1 MDTELEALRQIDTA
15 TASDALDRL
24 GIEGGCLG
32 IRQIVLGTRAVG
44 RAATV
49 RYRPV
54 NRVGRPHNVDFLDEV
69 RAGEIAVL
77 DNGAREYCSVWG
89 DIMTVHAIA
98 RGVAGTVID
107 GVCRDIPKMRTL
119 NYPMFSRGTFMQ
131 TGKDRVET
139 DAVNIP
145 VTVGQRQ
152 VCPGDIVIADDTG
165 VVIVPAQK
173 AAEVIAIAR
182 EIEAAEAAIIELIS
196 QGKTLREAREIR
208 GYYTLQ
214 TKRG

>member
-1 MDTELEALRQIDTA
+1 MDNELEGFRSIDTA

-32 IRQIVLGTRAVG
+32 IRQIVTGTRAVG

-54 NRVGRPHNVDFLDEV
+54 NRVGKPNNVDFLDEV
-69 RAGEIAVL
+69 KPGEIAVL

-89 DIMTVHAIA
+89 DIMTAYAIA
-98 RGVAGTVID
+98 RGIAGTVVD
-107 GVCRDIPKMRTL
+107 GVCRDIPKMREM
-119 NYPMFSRGTFMQ
+119 NYPMFSRGTFMH

-139 DAVNIP
+139 DAVNVP

-165 VVIVPAQK
+165 VVIVPAAR
-173 AAEVIAIAR
+173 AAEVLGIAR
-182 EIEAAEAAIIELIS
+182 EIEGAEARIIELIS
-196 QGKTLREAREIR
+196 GGKTLRDAREVI

-214 TKRG
+214 TKR

>member
-1 MDTELEALRQIDTA
+1 MDTILESFLGMNTA

-24 GIEGGCLG
+24 GIDSGCVG
-32 IRQIVLGTRAVG
+32 IRQIVTGTRAVG

-49 RYRPV
+49 RFRPV
-54 NRVGRPHNVDFLDEV
+54 NRVGKPNNVDFLDEIG
-69 RAGEIAVL
+69 AGQIAVL

-89 DIMTVHAIA
+89 DIMTAHAIA

-107 GVCRDIPKMRTL
+107 GVCRDISRMREL
-119 NYPMFSRGTFMQ
+119 NYPMFSRGSFMH

-139 DAVNIP
+139 DAVNVP

-152 VCPGDIVIADDTG
+152 VRPGDIVIADDTG
-165 VVIVPAQK
+165 VVIVPAEK
-173 AAEVIAIAR
+173 AEEVIVIAR
-182 EIEAAEAAIIELIS
+182 EIEEAEEAIIKLIS
-196 QGKTLREAREIR
+196 SGKTLREAREIR

-214 TKRG
+214 TKR

>member
-1 MDTELEALRQIDTA
+1 MDTILEAFRSIDTA

-32 IRQIVLGTRAVG
+32 IRQIVTGTRAVG

-49 RYRPV
+49 RYRPF
-54 NRVGRPHNVDFLDEV
+54 NKVGKPNNIDFLDEV
-69 RAGEIAVL
+69 QPGQIAVL

-89 DIMTVHAIA
+89 DIMTAHAIA

-107 GVCRDIPKMRTL
+107 GVCRDIPKMREL
-119 NYPMFSRGTFMQ
+119 NYPMFSRGSFMH

-139 DAVNIP
+139 DAVNVP
-145 VTVGQRQ
+145 VTLGQRR

-165 VVIVPAQK
+165 VVIVPASK
-173 AAEVIAIAR
+173 AEEVIAIAR
-182 EIEAAEAAIIELIS
+182 EIEEAEAAIIELIS
-196 QGKTLREAREIR
+196 SGKTLREAREIH
-208 GYYTLQ
+208 GYYSLQ
-214 TKRG
+214 TKK